1 MNKNSMEFFN
11 KKIHGTEKRKS
22 ESLPVFQG
30 FK

>member
-1 MNKNSMEFFN
+1 MNKNSMGFFN
-11 KKIHGTEKRKS
+11 KNIHGTVKKKS